1 MIANIEDILPLG
13 SHQLGEDLAASTA
26 VDGVLV
32 KLVPHILSNT
42 ELAGVLV
49 DSPENGSLGEKQR
62 LSGVNKGVVKICLP
76 GLT

>member
-1 MIANIEDILPLG
+1 MIANIKDILPLG
-13 SHQLGEDLAASTA
+13 SHQLGEDLAAPTA

-49 DSPENGSLGEKQR
+49 DSPENGPLGEKQR
-62 LSGVNKGVVKICLP
+62 LSGVNKGVVKIRLP